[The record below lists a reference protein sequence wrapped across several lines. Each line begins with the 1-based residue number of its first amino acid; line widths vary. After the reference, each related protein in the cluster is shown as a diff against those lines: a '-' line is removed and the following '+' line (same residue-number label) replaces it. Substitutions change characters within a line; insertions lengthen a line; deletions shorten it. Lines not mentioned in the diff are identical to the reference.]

1 VNVGFQT
8 LTVPDVV
15 LSDIPPPNYDLLI
28 READFTGRGLEGGT
42 ANQAPGP
49 VEDIAAAP
57 VFTPREVEPE
67 LRNRDEVSA
76 ALQRAYPGMLR
87 DAGVGGTAILWFFIN
102 EQGVVTQTQVFE
114 SSGYPALDQAATE
127 VASIM
132 RFSPA
137 LNRDE
142 AVPVWVQIPIEFRPV
157 TQ

>member
-1 VNVGFQT
+1 
-8 LTVPDVV
+8 
-15 LSDIPPPNYDLLI
+15 
-28 READFTGRGLEGGT
+28 
-42 ANQAPGP
+42 
-49 VEDIAAAP
+49 
-57 VFTPREVEPE
+57 
-67 LRNRDEVSA
+67 
-76 ALQRAYPGMLR
+76 MLR